1 VTRRPRWRAG
11 GILLPAAFLAVA
23 VFGLPGTPGAQPA
36 APPAAP
42 APPPAEPAPER
53 ERGPDIYFVWRD
65 GTRLAT
71 GQNPYESILGGN
83 MRENRKYPTYLP
95 LYYLMVAGAH
105 HLGVTEYRGWMRLW
119 RAVVLVSHV
128 AIALL
133 LLTACWRAGYPL
145 LGVFAGLFWGFNRWT
160 LYVVSVAHVDF
171 PAILCLLGSLLL
183 FDTRRRTSLVLFGLS
198 LALKQIA
205 VFVTPLYLVWTWRDT
220 HPPEAR
226 RRATARA
233 AGWIALVPALV
244 SLPFLLW
251 NAEAFLRSIL
261 FSATR
266 DPASHITALSLPG
279 KIGLIGL
286 PGRLPMFLLMGL
298 VLWAA
303 ARGEV
308 GRYLA
313 VLLLLVTFVDFN
325 AVFYLQYMAWL
336 VPFLALAALDRRT

>member
-1 VTRRPRWRAG
+1 MTATAT
-11 GILLPAAFLAVA
+11 ILVALVLGVVGSLA
-23 VFGLPGTPGAQPA
+23 AQPA
-36 APPAAP
+36 AAPTSPPPSPSEPAA
-42 APPPAEPAPER
+42 ER

-71 GQNPYESILGGN
+71 GQNPYESILSGN

-95 LYYLMVAGAH
+95 LYYVLVAGAH

-119 RAVVLVSHV
+119 RPVVLVSHV
-128 AIALL
+128 GIAVLL
-133 LLTACWRAGYPL
+133 LVACWRAGYPV
-145 LGVFAGLFWGFNRWT
+145 LGLFAALFWGLNRWT

-205 VFVTPLYLVWTWRDT
+205 VFVTPLYLIWTWRETRAPD
-220 HPPEAR
+220 AR
-226 RRATARA
+226 LWATARA
-233 AGWIALVPALV
+233 AGWIALVPGLV
-244 SLPFLLW
+244 SLPFFLW
-251 NAEAFLRSIL
+251 NAEAFLRSVL

-266 DPASHITALSLPG
+266 DPDSHITALSIPA
-279 KIGLIGL
+279 KIGLTGL
-286 PGRLPMFLLMGL
+286 PGRLPMLLLMGL
-298 VLWAA
+298 VLAAA

-336 VPFLALAALDRRT
+336 VPLLVLSALDRRA

>member
-1 VTRRPRWRAG
+1 LIP
-11 GILLPAAFLAVA
+11 AVA
-23 VFGLPGTPGAQPA
+23 LLVALALSAAGPLAAQPTAPSA
-36 APPAAP
+36 ASVPSS
-42 APPPAEPAPER
+42 AEPAPER

-71 GQNPYESILGGN
+71 GQNPYESILSGN

-95 LYYLMVAGAH
+95 LYYVLVAGAH

-128 AIALL
+128 GIAVLL
-133 LLTACWRAGYPL
+133 LVACWRAGYPV
-145 LGVFAGLFWGFNRWT
+145 LGLFAALFWGFNRWT
-160 LYVVSVAHVDF
+160 LYVISVAHVDF
-171 PAILCLLGSLLL
+171 PAILCLLASLLL
-183 FDTRRRTSLVLFGLS
+183 FDTRRRASLVLFGLS

-205 VFVTPLYLVWTWRDT
+205 VFVTPLYLIWTWRET
-220 HPPEAR
+220 RQTEAR
-226 RRATARA
+226 LGATARA
-233 AGWIALVPALV
+233 AGWIALVPGLA
-244 SLPFLLW
+244 SLPFLVW
-251 NAEAFLRSIL
+251 NAEAFLRSVL

-266 DPASHITALSLPG
+266 DPESHITAQSVPA

-286 PGRLPMFLLMGL
+286 PGRLPMLLLMGL

-336 VPFLALAALDRRT
+336 VPFLVLAALDRRA

>member
-1 VTRRPRWRAG
+1 VFAVV
-11 GILLPAAFLAVA
+11 IQAAALLALLLL
-23 VFGLPGTPGAQPA
+23 GLGTPGTLCAQA
-36 APPAAP
+36 ASAPAAP
-42 APPPAEPAPER
+42 APPPAESAAVER
-53 ERGPDIYFVWRD
+53 ERGQDIYFVWRD

-95 LYYLMVAGAH
+95 LYYVLVAGAH
-105 HLGVTEYRGWMRLW
+105 HLGITEYRSWMRLW

-128 AIALL
+128 VIALL
-133 LLTACWRAGYPL
+133 LLVACWRTGHPV

-160 LYVVSVAHVDF
+160 LYVVGVAHVDF

-183 FDTRRRTSLVLFGLS
+183 FDTRRRTSLLLFGLS

-205 VFVTPLYLVWTWRDT
+205 VFVTPLYLIWTWRET
-220 HPPEAR
+220 RPPEAR
-226 RRATARA
+226 LPATARA
-233 AGWIALVPALV
+233 AGWIALVPGMV

-251 NAEAFLRSIL
+251 NAEAFLRSVL

-266 DPASHITALSLPG
+266 DPESHITALSVPG
-279 KIGLIGL
+279 KIGVTGL
-286 PGRLPMFLLMGL
+286 PGRLPMLILMGL

-336 VPFLALAALDRRT
+336 VPFLVLAALDRRA